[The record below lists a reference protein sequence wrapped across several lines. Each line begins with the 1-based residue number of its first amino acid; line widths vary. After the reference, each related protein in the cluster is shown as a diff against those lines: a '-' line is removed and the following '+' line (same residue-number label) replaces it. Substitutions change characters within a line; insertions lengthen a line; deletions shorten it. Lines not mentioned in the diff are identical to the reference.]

1 MNIATRVLLELQET
15 TLLAARAARGLFK
28 RPRYIPESIA
38 QMDAIGVGSLTIII
52 LTGFFTG
59 GVLTLQTYPT
69 LKYYGAQ
76 GQTGYLVA
84 LSLIRELGPVLTAL
98 MVTGRVGSAIAAELG
113 SMSVSQQID
122 AMRALGTDPVRKLV
136 TPRIIALL
144 ITLPLLTVIGDVVG
158 IVGGWS
164 VAGGLYG
171 MSSDMFFSSV
181 RDGISTDD
189 IIGGIIKPMVFMAS
203 TDIEINPTTLPPSYD
218 GQVSEDAAE
227 STFAEVDDRERAI
240 PAIEFRDVH
249 LSFDE
254 RKVLNGLTFKVMK
267 GETKI
272 ILGGSGCGK
281 STTIKLV
288 LGLLKPDSGQILVDG
303 EDITNYTEL
312 EMMRVR
318 KKIGMVF
325 QEGALFDS
333 LSVYDNV
340 AFRLHEQGVPEE
352 EVEPEV
358 RRMLRF
364 VNLEDAID
372 KMPIEL
378 SGGMRRRVGIARAL
392 VGDPKIVMF
401 DEPTAGLDPPT
412 ARTICELAMKLRDLE
427 DVSSIFVT
435 HEMNNLEYLS
445 SEYAVVNDA
454 GDVVFELEG
463 ERLCLINTKVL
474 MLRDGQ
480 PIFSGTDEALKKAE
494 DPYIQ
499 KFLRGH

>member
-1 MNIATRVLLELQET
+1 
-15 TLLAARAARGLFK
+15 
-28 RPRYIPESIA
+28 
-38 QMDAIGVGSLTIII
+38 
-52 LTGFFTG
+52 
-59 GVLTLQTYPT
+59 
-69 LKYYGAQ
+69 
-76 GQTGYLVA
+76 
-84 LSLIRELGPVLTAL
+84 
-98 MVTGRVGSAIAAELG
+98 
-113 SMSVSQQID
+113 MSVKEIHRSQPPDID
-122 AMRALGTDPVRKLV
+122 G
-136 TPRIIALL
+136 RI
-144 ITLPLLTVIGDVVG
+144 
-158 IVGGWS
+158 
-164 VAGGLYG
+164 
-171 MSSDMFFSSV
+171 
-181 RDGISTDD
+181 
-189 IIGGIIKPMVFMAS
+189 
-203 TDIEINPTTLPPSYD
+203 
-218 GQVSEDAAE
+218 SEDAAE
-227 STFAEVDDRERAI
+227 STFAEVDDLERAI

-249 LSFDE
+249 LSFDD
-254 RKVLNGLTFKVMK
+254 RKVLNGLSFKVMK
-267 GETKI
+267 GETKM

-288 LGLLKPDSGQILVDG
+288 LGLLKPDSGQIFVDG
-303 EDITNYTEL
+303 EDITDYDEAQ
-312 EMMRVR
+312 MMRVR
-318 KKIGMVF
+318 KKIGMIF

-435 HEMNNLEYLS
+435 HEMNNLDYLS

-454 GDVVFELEG
+454 GNVVFEREG

-474 MLRDGQ
+474 MMGEGQ
-480 PIFSGTDEALKKAE
+480 VIFSGTDETLKRSE